1 MQITRRL
8 VKLREIT
15 RGYKDS
21 GENGVVGFNG
31 QLNIRP
37 AYQREFVYKD
47 KQRDAVIDTITKGFP
62 LNTIYWA
69 KNEDGSYEI
78 IDGQQRTI
86 SFCRYINNG
95 FAINFRSWVNLTQ
108 EEKDKILD
116 YEVDVYVCEGSEAD
130 KLNWFRTINIAG
142 EKLNE
147 QELLNATYTGPWL
160 SDAKRYFSKTDCAAA
175 KIADKLVNGVPI
187 RQDYLATALYWISN
201 GETETYMS
209 THQNDF
215 DAKPLWDYFK
225 AVIDWVNAKF
235 TVYRKEMKGLPWGII
250 YNKHKDDTLN
260 PVQLEERIKALMSDE
275 EVTSKKGIYFYV
287 LTNDTKFLSLRAF
300 SDEIKRTVYER
311 QEHQCAICEKE
322 FEYKDMHG
330 DHITPWT
337 RGGKTTLENCQ
348 MLCVKCNLQKG
359 SRQQ

>member
-8 VKLREIT
+8 VKLREIV
-15 RGYKDS
+15 RGYRDS

-116 YEVDVYVCEGSEAD
+116 YEVDVYVCEGSEAE

-160 SDAKRYFSKTDCAAA
+160 SDAKRYFSKTECAAA
-175 KIADKLVNGVPI
+175 KIADKLVSGVPI

-225 AVIDWVNAKF
+225 AVIDWVNANF

-260 PVQLEERIKALMSDE
+260 PVQLEERIKSLMSDE
-275 EVTSKKGIYFYV
+275 EVTKKKGIYFYV

-311 QEHQCAICEKE
+311 QDHKCAICEKE

>member
-1 MQITRRL
+1 MQITRRQI
-8 VKLREIT
+8 RIADIT
-15 RGYKDS
+15 KGYRDQ
-21 GENGVVGFNG
+21 GEDGVIGFQG
-31 QLNIRP
+31 LLNIRP

-47 KQRDAVIDTITKGFP
+47 KQREAVIDTITKGFP

-69 KNEDGSYEI
+69 KNPDGTYEI
-78 IDGQQRTI
+78 IDGQQRTV
-86 SFCRYINNG
+86 SFCQFVNNQ
-95 FAINFRSWVNLTQ
+95 FTINFRGWVNLTQ
-108 EEKDKILD
+108 EERDRILN
-116 YEVDVYVCEGSEAD
+116 YQLDVYICEGTEEE
-130 KLNWFRTINIAG
+130 KLDWFRTINIAG
-142 EKLNE
+142 EKLTE
-147 QELLNATYTGPWL
+147 QELRNATYTGPWL
-160 SDAKRYFSKTDCAAA
+160 YDAKRKFSKINCPAYNLA
-175 KIADKLVNGVPI
+175 KDYVTGSPI
-187 RQDYLATALYWISN
+187 RQDFLEKALYWISN
-201 GETETYMS
+201 GSVETYMS
-209 THQNDF
+209 EHQRDL
-215 DAKPLWDYFK
+215 DAEPLWTYFDN
-225 AVIDWVNAKF
+225 VIKWVKRNF

-250 YNKHKDDTLN
+250 YNKHNEDTLN

-275 EVTSKKGIYFYV
+275 EVTSKKGIYSYV

-311 QEHQCAICEKE
+311 QDHKCAICEKE